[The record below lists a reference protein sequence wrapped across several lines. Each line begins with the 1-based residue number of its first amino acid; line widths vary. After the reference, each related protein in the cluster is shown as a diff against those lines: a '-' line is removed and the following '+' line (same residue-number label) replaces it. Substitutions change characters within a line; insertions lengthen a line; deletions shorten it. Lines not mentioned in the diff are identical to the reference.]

1 MFIKKIPM
9 QKLLAASIL
18 LAISSMSGTTV
29 AQDASPDS
37 RERVNPMRGERMM
50 ERPHPQRHAPGRLIR
65 NMDTD
70 GDKLISQE
78 EFMAQ
83 RTEHYD
89 RQFDHRDIND
99 DGMLSSDESG
109 PRHPAL
115 DPDIDIAEFRAC
127 IAENGGDPD
136 LEEDRFSA
144 ADTNGD
150 GSLSEEEFFMHLEQR
165 AFDQFARIDADGNG
179 QLTPEEL
186 AGNMQDRNSH
196 RRIVRSCLQEAG
208 DPFL

>member
-1 MFIKKIPM
+1 MFIKKILVVST
-9 QKLLAASIL
+9 LLAT
-18 LAISSMSGTTV
+18 SSLTGHIY
-29 AQDASPDS
+29 AQDTNRDG

-50 ERPHPQRHAPGRLIR
+50 ERPRPQRHAPGRLMR
-65 NMDTD
+65 NIDAD
-70 GDKLISQE
+70 GDNLISQD
-78 EFMAQ
+78 EFIAQ
-83 RTEHYD
+83 RTDHYE

-99 DGMLSSDESG
+99 DGLLSSDESG

-136 LEEDRFSA
+136 LEEDRFAA

-150 GSLSEEEFFMHLEQR
+150 GSLSQEEFFMHLEQR

-186 AGNMQDRNSH
+186 AGNMRDRNIH
-196 RRIVRSCLQEAG
+196 RRVVRMCLQEAG